1 MTFNTY
7 LTEFRLKKA
16 AELIKS
22 SSKTLTEIALAC
34 GFASVRT
41 FNRSFMKFY
50 NITPSQLRK
59 NNI

>member
-22 SSKTLTEIALAC
+22 SSKTLTEIALA
-34 GFASVRT
+34 
-41 FNRSFMKFY
+41 
-50 NITPSQLRK
+50 
-59 NNI
+59 